1 MSLVGQRKPLDRRF
15 VLTCTGFSQ
24 PNVRWAPRPDLL
36 PSPQKVPFNEKLLS
50 NSFFFFIFILFVI
63 FPFFFFF
70 FRCVCLTAMETN
82 DFGRTDESRGAGKRK
97 KKWPHGITNIP
108 TRSDSGIGRRLRTRK
123 QNKRMDKLKHEVQR
137 CARSLVRSEAAFVR
151 RQGRAFTSIHARI
164 QHEINIQRVNTW
176 LTVRYVREPLLL
188 SIVSKYFLNSFLL
201 VEHCLQNAI
210 ERATAK
216 RRILWFCCCCC
227 LVFLSSGDMRRIKSQ
242 QGSKNV

>member
-50 NSFFFFIFILFVI
+50 NSFFFFYLYFICY
-63 FPFFFFF
+63 FPFFSSSSSGA
-70 FRCVCLTAMETN
+70 CVLPQWKQMTLVEQMKVGVRE
-82 DFGRTDESRGAGKRK
+82 KK